1 MTTNS
6 QNAAEM
12 AAAAQSDLLQALDR
26 RGELTVVEA
35 ALCCVA
41 HELAAQRASR
51 DGFPDSLGRM
61 SIEAHQRSQWEDQ
74 VAALTARVAALEEAG
89 DALHKYA
96 DDEFVD
102 AVGLSYPSEC
112 CGCSCG
118 NDGDGWNEPA
128 CECGHQDG
136 CTYVGWLRVAEAWEE
151 VRGG

>member
-89 DALHKYA
+89 DHLASH
-96 DDEFVD
+96 VSCI
-102 AVGLSYPSEC
+102 G
-112 CGCSCG
+112 GCDTTHHDWC
-118 NDGDGWNEPA
+118 P
-128 CECGHQDG
+128 CQ
-136 CTYVGWLRVAEAWEE
+136 TVARWRE